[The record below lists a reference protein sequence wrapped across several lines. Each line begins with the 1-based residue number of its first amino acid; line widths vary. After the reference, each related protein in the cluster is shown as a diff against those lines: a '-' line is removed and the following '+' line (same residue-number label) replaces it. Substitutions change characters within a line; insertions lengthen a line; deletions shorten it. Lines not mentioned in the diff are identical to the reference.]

1 MCIAYRL
8 QIKRD
13 DHHPPIP
20 YKWEIYE
27 GDKPLWVKRSL
38 ELFPSI
44 KGKAIQAGI
53 KGKAIQAGTEAL
65 SSR

>member
-1 MCIAYRL
+1 LCIAYRL

-13 DHHPPIP
+13 DHHPPTP

-27 GDKPLWVKRSL
+27 DDKPLWVERSL

-44 KGKAIQAGI
+44 KGKAIE
-53 KGKAIQAGTEAL
+53 AGTEAL